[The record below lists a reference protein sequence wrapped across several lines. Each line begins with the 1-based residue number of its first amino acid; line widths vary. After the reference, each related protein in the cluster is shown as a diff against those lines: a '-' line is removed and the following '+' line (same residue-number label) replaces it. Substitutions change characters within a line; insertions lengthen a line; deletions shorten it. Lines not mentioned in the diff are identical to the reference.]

1 MYQCDSFLIGST
13 ITASLE
19 SIIWSPNYPAAY
31 DGNYDQ
37 VKQKITL
44 ISR

>member
-1 MYQCDSFLIGST
+1 MNVSST
-13 ITASLE
+13 SLE

-37 VKQKITL
+37 VKQNITL
-44 ISR
+44 SYAYLS